1 LFDAVAALLD
11 LCQQITFEGQAAMA
25 LEFAADGTVGDAYHL
40 PLVAADALETG
51 GMGQWATAWAR
62 RSDLLVLD
70 WRPMVKDLL
79 TDLQEQLPAGII
91 AARFHNALVEAIV
104 AVAHRVGERR
114 VALSGGCFQNRWL
127 TERSAQRLSDAG
139 FEVLLHSQVP
149 PNDGCISLGQ
159 VAVAAARMGR

>member
-1 LFDAVAALLD
+1 
-11 LCQQITFEGQAAMA
+11 
-25 LEFAADGTVGDAYHL
+25 
-40 PLVAADALETG
+40 
-51 GMGQWATAWAR
+51 
-62 RSDLLVLD
+62 
-70 WRPMVKDLL
+70 MVKDLL
-79 TDLQEQLPAGII
+79 IDLQQQLPAGII

-104 AVAHRVGERR
+104 VVAHQVGERR